1 MGHGIAQEFAS
12 AGYHVRM
19 HDVTDEHLQT
29 ARTQIEKNLKVLAEN
44 AIIEEEN
51 IHATLQRI
59 QTATE
64 LATVAENA
72 DFVVEAVTENL
83 PLKQQIFEELDAICP
98 PHTILAS
105 NTTALMPSQIGVNA
119 KRKDKILNTHYFNP
133 PYLIPLVEL
142 IRSPD
147 TSDETVSVAFE
158 LLTAIGKT
166 PAIIEKEAL
175 GFVGPRL
182 QAALIREAF
191 AIVERGIAS
200 AETVDLVVRNSFG
213 RRLSVAGP
221 FEVFELAGWD
231 LVLAAFEELYKDLN
245 SSSDIN
251 PLLRQM
257 VESGKLGVKSKE
269 GFYEWTDEKVQA
281 LRDKMNQALIQQA
294 KDGVKS
300 SADSALFRSHMQGSR
315 QTLLCRSHM
324 QGKLLNILRSAVHKN
339 RFFLFFPVILVGLVL
354 LGIYHKH
361 VWEYLR
367 ELTAA
372 FQSLETAR
380 EYIASYGVL
389 APIVSAI
396 LMIFQSVIAPLP
408 AFLITFANGL
418 LFGVWWGAAL
428 SWSSAMLGA
437 ALCFFYCPRPR
448 TPGHCQVVK

>member
-1 MGHGIAQEFAS
+1 MTVDGISQIAVIGAGLMGHGIAQEFAS
-12 AGYHVRM
+12 AGYHVLM
-19 HDVTDEHLQT
+19 HDVTDENLET
-29 ARTQIEKNLKVLAEN
+29 ARTQIENNLGVLAEN
-44 AIIEEEN
+44 AVIEKEN
-51 IHATLQRI
+51 IAPTLQRI

-64 LATVAENA
+64 LSTVAENA
-72 DFVVEAVTENL
+72 DFVIEAVTENL
-83 PLKQQIFEELDAICP
+83 ALKQQIFEELDAICP

-105 NTTALMPSQIGVNA
+105 NTTALMPSQIGVKA
-119 KRKDKILNTHYFNP
+119 KRTDKILNTHYFNP

-147 TSDETVSVAFE
+147 TSDETVAVTFD

-191 AIVERGIAS
+191 AIVEQGIAS

-269 GFYEWTDEKVQA
+269 GFYSWTDDKIQE
-281 LRDKMNQALIQQA
+281 LRDRMNRALIQQA
-294 KDGVKS
+294 KDV
-300 SADSALFRSHMQGSR
+300 
-315 QTLLCRSHM
+315 
-324 QGKLLNILRSAVHKN
+324 
-339 RFFLFFPVILVGLVL
+339 
-354 LGIYHKH
+354 
-361 VWEYLR
+361 
-367 ELTAA
+367 
-372 FQSLETAR
+372 
-380 EYIASYGVL
+380 
-389 APIVSAI
+389 
-396 LMIFQSVIAPLP
+396 
-408 AFLITFANGL
+408 
-418 LFGVWWGAAL
+418 
-428 SWSSAMLGA
+428 
-437 ALCFFYCPRPR
+437 
-448 TPGHCQVVK
+448 